1 MYYSNISGRA
11 IVNTAIRSGM
21 RVGGI
26 SIRFPEVFRSRPSF
40 QRNSYVTCIVGSITL
55 LLAVCI
61 SPTTSGQSVQ
71 MLAPDP
77 TEELIWREEPANLVE
92 EPPSEPFIPRVV
104 IDPGHGYRDYG
115 VVGVGGSREKDI
127 VMDIALN
134 IQELAQNDGRIE
146 IRLTRKGNNTV
157 SIIQRA
163 NIANRAGS
171 TGPADA
177 LVSIHVAASFDP
189 TVTGFQVYYPGGGA
203 GDFEIEGVFELG
215 KTRQGET
222 TRRWNRQYKRHVRDS
237 ELLAG
242 HIDARLD
249 DALIKR
255 RAKMR
260 HAPLRLLRAVDMPS
274 CLVEVAVISN
284 SGEEARLAGKLFQQ
298 RCARSIYEGLCDFFK
313 LSADS
318 QVSTLSA
325 GSR

>member
-134 IQELAQNDGRIE
+134 IQELAKMTVGSKSG
-146 IRLTRKGNNTV
+146 LHGKGTTRFRSYSV
-157 SIIQRA
+157 QILP
-163 NIANRAGS
+163 
-171 TGPADA
+171 TGP
-177 LVSIHVAASFDP
+177 VAPDRP
-189 TVTGFQVYYPGGGA
+189 M
-203 GDFEIEGVFELG
+203 
-215 KTRQGET
+215 
-222 TRRWNRQYKRHVRDS
+222 
-237 ELLAG
+237 
-242 HIDARLD
+242 RL
-249 DALIKR
+249 
-255 RAKMR
+255 
-260 HAPLRLLRAVDMPS
+260 
-274 CLVEVAVISN
+274 
-284 SGEEARLAGKLFQQ
+284 
-298 RCARSIYEGLCDFFK
+298 
-313 LSADS
+313 
-318 QVSTLSA
+318 
-325 GSR
+325 